1 MLCKG
6 KRTTRARAWKY
17 GKIRA
22 VRVLALLLLLP
33 LASPGATLSLPA
45 LPVPYSWLTRYGLGV
60 AEGDFETAANAPS
73 GKSGGD
79 GRAMCVWQ
87 DYVAGT
93 DPTNAASLF
102 SAKIEMRGGGP
113 VVTWTPDL
121 NKNGVVRESRV
132 YGKERLSA
140 PAGIGLKLISGETCM
155 DSGGMKFFSMHFL
168 KTFSTFMIFSGSTS
182 SV

>member
-1 MLCKG
+1 
-6 KRTTRARAWKY
+6 
-17 GKIRA
+17 
-22 VRVLALLLLLP
+22 LLLP

-60 AEGDFETAANAPS
+60 AEGNFETAANAPS

-121 NKNGVVRESRV
+121 NKNGVVREYRV
-132 YGKERLSA
+132 YGKERLSDA
-140 PAGIGLKLISGETCM
+140 AWAYPTN
-155 DSGGMKFFSMHFL
+155 GGHRFFKVTVDMP
-168 KTFSTFMIFSGSTS
+168 
-182 SV
+182 